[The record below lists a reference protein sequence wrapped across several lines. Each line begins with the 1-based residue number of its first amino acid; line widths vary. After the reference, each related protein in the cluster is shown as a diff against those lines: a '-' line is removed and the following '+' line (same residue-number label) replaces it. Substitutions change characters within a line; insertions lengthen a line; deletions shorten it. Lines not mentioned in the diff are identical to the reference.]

1 MKIRRLALVAIVSV
15 VLCGEFAG
23 CGGGANLTREAIQSA
38 RAVWKRAGIRDYD
51 LIWSCSGIRN
61 ARYRVTVRGGE
72 VRRVDAISPDGAER
86 EMHPGDRSA
95 YGVDGLFLMLE
106 EELDQLSAERPF
118 GQPKGSTAV
127 LRLTTDRKLGYPKRY
142 IRDVMGN
149 TKGLEID
156 IESLVPT
163 ASRDSA
169 SESSGRADVSQPSEP
184 PRRTESPRSADSPQK
199 ASRVV
204 D

>member
-1 MKIRRLALVAIVSV
+1 MKIRRLALVAIV
-15 VLCGEFAG
+15 LCWEIAG
-23 CGGGANLTREAIQSA
+23 CGGGENLTREAIQSA
-38 RAVWKRAGIRDYD
+38 RAVWRRAGIRDYD
-51 LIWSCSGIRN
+51 LVWSCSGIRN
-61 ARYRVTVRGGE
+61 ARYRVTVRDGE
-72 VRRVDAISPDGAER
+72 VKRIDGIAPDGTAR
-86 EMHPGDRSA
+86 EMRPGDRSP
-95 YGVDGLFLMLE
+95 YGVDGLFVMLE

-118 GQPKGSTAV
+118 GQPKGSSAV

-156 IESLVPT
+156 IESLIPA
-163 ASRDSA
+163 ASRSSA
-169 SESSGRADVSQPSEP
+169 SDTPE
-184 PRRTESPRSADSPQK
+184 RTGSTLPTDSPQR

>member
-1 MKIRRLALVAIVSV
+1 MENRKAIKICRVVFAAIISS
-15 VLCGEFAG
+15 LGMAG
-23 CGGGANLTREAIQSA
+23 CGGGENLTREAIQSA
-38 RAVWKRAGIRDYD
+38 RSVWKRAGIRDYD
-51 LIWSCSGIRN
+51 LVWSCSGIRN

-72 VRRVDAISPDGAER
+72 VKRIDGIAPDGSAR
-86 EMHPGDRSA
+86 EMRPGDRSA

-118 GQPKGSTAV
+118 GQPKGSSAV
-127 LRLTTDRKLGYPKRY
+127 LRLTTDQKLGYPKRY

-156 IESLVPT
+156 IESLVPI
-163 ASRDSA
+163 ASRDAA
-169 SESSGRADVSQPSEP
+169 S
-184 PRRTESPRSADSPQK
+184 DSPQE